1 MSRRASEFEVRS
13 ALAGFARIP
22 SDDVDGYVI
31 VLAKGSDV
39 ICTVSNG
46 ADLSTQ
52 LMLLARA
59 IEHRAIDVRD
69 LESAAQR
76 ADSRGD

>member
-1 MSRRASEFEVRS
+1 MARHPSEFEVRS
-13 ALAGFARIP
+13 ALARFARIP
-22 SDDVDGYVI
+22 ADDIDGYVI

-52 LMLLARA
+52 IMLLSRA
-59 IEHRAIDVRD
+59 IEHRAIDVR
-69 LESAAQR
+69 EIEAK
-76 ADSRGD
+76 